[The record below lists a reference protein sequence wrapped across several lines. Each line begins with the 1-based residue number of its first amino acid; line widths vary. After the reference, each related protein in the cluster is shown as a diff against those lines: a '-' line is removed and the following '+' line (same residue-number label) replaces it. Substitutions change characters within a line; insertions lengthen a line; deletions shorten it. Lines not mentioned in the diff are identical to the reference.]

1 LKLIFKGG
9 VLVPKTWDK
18 RLIRVLNEHSPIR
31 QYATN
36 KKSHNPVVITKSLG
50 GATVDLHSIV
60 RNNLFNTQC

>member
-1 LKLIFKGG
+1 VGIPAKGG

-36 KKSHNPVVITKSLG
+36 KKSHNPIVITKSLG
-50 GATVDLHSIV
+50 GASVDYVDEKGEFPL
-60 RNNLFNTQC
+60 TDM